1 MTWQGKGRAGQQDR
15 AGQGREAGHDM
26 ARQRQGRAAGHDMA
40 RQRQGRAAGQG
51 RRAGPL
57 GTSTR
62 TRTVANVQ
70 LDGIN

>member
-1 MTWQGKGRAGQQDR
+1 MVQARWCERWCELSLYESARQGRAGQDR
-15 AGQGREAGHDM
+15 AGQDKA
-26 ARQRQGRAAGHDMA
+26 
-40 RQRQGRAAGQG
+40 RQGRAAGQG

-57 GTSTR
+57 RSSTR